1 VPPIP
6 PTKPKEVKPEPEY
19 DLKLA
24 ASNEKIKPL
33 SFIFAP
39 AITPIINTSV

>member
-6 PTKPKEVKPEPEY
+6 PTKPQEVKPEPEY

-24 ASNEKIKPL
+24 ASNEKINPL

-39 AITPIINTSV
+39 AITPIKN